1 VTSKD
6 VLRIQSEL
14 EEMDKDL
21 NQFFLGA
28 CKIHGSG
35 TYKMARNQKKIIE
48 ILQKLMKKEEH
59 EVTEF
64 ERLCG
69 IVEK

>member
-1 VTSKD
+1 
-6 VLRIQSEL
+6 
-14 EEMDKDL
+14 MDKGL
-21 NQFFLGA
+21 NDFFLGA

-48 ILQKLMKKEEH
+48 ILQKLMAKEEY
-59 EVTEF
+59 EVTEL